1 MPPEP
6 NSPTRFRWQEDGTA
20 DELHHVAPKP
30 KVLSTVLEEDTPRTR
45 SSDVVIPIS
54 PKTNRAKP
62 FPNTILDRQA
72 LEQALDNAGIIVKPR
87 KIDYF
92 YEHLHRQNYPPLPA
106 FVQSYKAVLAEHTEI
121 SDDDSISVFSSPGG
135 GSIISRTDTR
145 HSLHHRYSRHKLPT
159 NFLDFLENPNSGFV
173 TTTSQVVGKKTS
185 ASGNSCKIIIALH
198 DGLLVETFISKYHE
212 NNGDH
217 ASVSVSSQVGCDVGC
232 SYCPISGFKGNLTA
246 GEIVEQA
253 VHAQQVFSQDNVHV
267 VGNHAVLKVTFS
279 GSGEPLHNYNNVVQA
294 CHYLANQKSWNLC
307 RGRITISTVGIT
319 PRIYDLTR
327 DLPNVILSLGL
338 HAPNQALRR
347 TIVPVA
353 EQYPLDK
360 LMEALDNHM
369 NDPQDRVQRTLLSP
383 SGRKRR
389 MVMVEYIMMEGRT
402 SSLDCA
408 HQLGKLCENRHL
420 VVNLI
425 PYIVHGDTDEKRSCP
440 TPDHIKQFQS
450 IVASYG
456 AICNVRLNLSVEV
469 SKMVSRQLK
478 MDKHS
483 FMEVPT
489 DIEDLGFWQKLAF
502 VRNAGW
508 NKEALRERLE
518 RRREGQVPREIHVT
532 NTSKNAI
539 SHTTALSNV
548 ITGLVESTT
557 SSVSRAVLSTTAS
570 PVDQEKDLS
579 SNHKPVNGFA
589 GDCRRHNARRWI
601 LPIAVVTVVFCR
613 ILVTERRR

>member
-1 MPPEP
+1 
-6 NSPTRFRWQEDGTA
+6 
-20 DELHHVAPKP
+20 
-30 KVLSTVLEEDTPRTR
+30 
-45 SSDVVIPIS
+45 
-54 PKTNRAKP
+54 
-62 FPNTILDRQA
+62 
-72 LEQALDNAGIIVKPR
+72 
-87 KIDYF
+87 
-92 YEHLHRQNYPPLPA
+92 
-106 FVQSYKAVLAEHTEI
+106 
-121 SDDDSISVFSSPGG
+121 
-135 GSIISRTDTR
+135 
-145 HSLHHRYSRHKLPT
+145 
-159 NFLDFLENPNSGFV
+159 
-173 TTTSQVVGKKTS
+173 
-185 ASGNSCKIIIALH
+185 
-198 DGLLVETFISKYHE
+198 
-212 NNGDH
+212 
-217 ASVSVSSQVGCDVGC
+217 
-232 SYCPISGFKGNLTA
+232 
-246 GEIVEQA
+246 
-253 VHAQQVFSQDNVHV
+253 
-267 VGNHAVLKVTFS
+267 
-279 GSGEPLHNYNNVVQA
+279 
-294 CHYLANQKSWNLC
+294 
-307 RGRITISTVGIT
+307 
-319 PRIYDLTR
+319 LTR

-570 PVDQEKDLS
+570 PVDQQKDLS
-579 SNHKPVNGFA
+579 SNDKAVNGFA